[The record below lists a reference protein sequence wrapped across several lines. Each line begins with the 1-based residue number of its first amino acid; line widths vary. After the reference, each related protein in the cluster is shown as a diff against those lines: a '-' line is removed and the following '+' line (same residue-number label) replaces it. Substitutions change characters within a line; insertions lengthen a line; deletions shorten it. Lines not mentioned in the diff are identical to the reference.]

1 MAGHGFVEVETPNLT
16 RSTPEGARD
25 FVVPVRLQ
33 PGKWYALPQS
43 PQLFKQLLMIGG
55 LERYY
60 QIARCFRDEDFR
72 ADRQPEFTQL
82 DFEMSFVDRD
92 DVLADRRGRR
102 PRAVAGAGRPTTCPE
117 IPRMTYREAMDRFGS
132 DKPDLRF
139 GIELTELTVVLRRDP
154 VPRVPGALRRCGRHA
169 RRRLAAAAGVR
180 RLAGLG
186 EVARRA
192 RAWPT

>member
-1 MAGHGFVEVETPNLT
+1 METPSLT

-82 DFEMSFVDRD
+82 DFEMSFVERD
-92 DVLADRRGRR
+92 DVLAIAEDVV
-102 PRAVAGAGRPTTCPE
+102 RALWRELAAYEVPE

-139 GIELTELTVVLRRDP
+139 GIELTELTVVLRRHP
-154 VPRVPGALRRCGRHA
+154 VPGLPGALRRRGRHA

-180 RLAGLG
+180 RAGRTG
-186 EVARRA
+186 RSRA
-192 RAWPT
+192 VRAAWPT